1 MDVGKNKLK
10 FIIKQVQNSTE
21 LLIKKSDTKS
31 NHPTINSISSE
42 DSIQLDLPSAIEYNY
57 CLINSYLQ
65 ERSQRQRSSQEEVL
79 TNCDDN
85 DDVDEESILQSI
97 SKEFFLDPKSLDS
110 NQTDCDVSKDIDRN
124 NNNHQNRLD
133 GQSKILEMCVLKNL
147 PKSNDD
153 QNRCELGDDLLRHI
167 DAQRKILQRQQLI
180 VSKRLIENIL
190 INDKRFKIELDR
202 IQCIENDLKKALNHC
217 LSGREAF
224 ALSKKDFTETS
235 LKIIENYRQ
244 KEALL
249 NMIDSLQ
256 SIKKLFQSIEHIE
269 YLLRFEKNFSD
280 AIDLYDEKYELMEEL
295 AKKYHCVAKMRIK
308 LIDSLQMVD
317 DRMDSVLKRMVQ
329 HFCLKTFIQLCK
341 AYSQIGKFEVA
352 INQLLLHFADVI
364 HDKAF
369 SIVLGYV
376 KLFTQEHLSPKNC
389 STPRK
394 TSISDDKKSQNKS
407 TNLQQKTFTELCQ
420 CLNIESF
427 LQCLTD
433 LCRAFWRMMDNYH
446 QIFLFFKHKKF
457 HQDANLKEQQIEFA
471 IEKLSQGFLNVWSDI
486 QHKIRVVVSSVR
498 FVQLSND
505 SDAMIVKNDSDPHPS
520 IDHQQDQLL
529 LSFEE
534 FIKILTVCEQM
545 MEIGEQFCRANK
557 DKDCTSLSMPNGV
570 SNELQNT
577 LYRQT
582 RAYFQS
588 YHHVSMSE
596 LRIFLEN
603 EIWTRCPIETSN
615 EFELIAN
622 LQEFFFMK
630 NCLLKIS
637 NRNKRETKKSSA
649 RNDSISSISS
659 TTSSSLLFHSPF
671 SSRNLQNYFQ
681 DKILYRND
689 EDDSLDDSSISVS
702 LSTPFDEIMIQQV
715 AQQQI
720 DDSASMENN
729 DGEVEDDRQENLINS
744 NESDNNVFDDDDDD
758 DAEDDQIDMIVT
770 NTSLNVLRLMGRYM
784 NIMFLLRSISPDIV
798 KAFLELF
805 DYYFYTIYQFF
816 SLDSLNFNWLRSF
829 DSNLKEIIIN
839 NNDDDDRKSNQSLSS
854 ITATVG
860 SQNQTKLLLSN
871 HFSSFIRRINES
883 LILNDNDSV
892 SNRSNESSP
901 LKQSKD
907 LIKNIKYSSPILPDY
922 VTIDSPDN
930 HYALGERIVA
940 IQSLI
945 FLARQFYNLCPFL
958 LEFLRYE
965 NSLAE
970 CDQSANL
977 DRKKLTEDGFKHLQF
992 YHDKMYDNVEN
1003 LQYQCLFAV
1012 ATKLLSF
1019 ESIIQQMSQ
1028 IKWDL
1033 KEITSLHS
1041 SYVNVFIKEFIDFDL
1056 KYRKLLIKN
1065 DLECLV
1071 PNLHSETK
1079 PLSSTSNAI
1088 DIETPSMKLSSL
1100 SKRINLVLWDCILK
1114 IANRTFIEGFS
1125 YAKRCTNE
1133 GRALMQLD
1141 YEQFLSNI
1149 EKILSPY
1156 HKAVKSNS
1164 SKTLKNYLSNE
1175 KSIVEEFVKTFYVNE
1190 QSLLEWIQQRPN
1202 YTAKQLVSLIN
1213 CIAIDNKKLKNSLLA
1228 AIDATTS
1235 VDRNNTSSNLNQS
1248 D

>member
-10 FIIKQVQNSTE
+10 SIIKQVQNSTE

-341 AYSQIGKFEVA
+341 AYSQIGKFEAA

-457 HQDANLKEQQIEFA
+457 HQDANLQAQQIEFA

-505 SDAMIVKNDSDPHPS
+505 SDAMIVKNDSNPCPS

-681 DKILYRND
+681 DKIFYRND

-720 DDSASMENN
+720 DDSA
-729 DGEVEDDRQENLINS
+729 
-744 NESDNNVFDDDDDD
+744 
-758 DAEDDQIDMIVT
+758 T
-770 NTSLNVLRLMGRYM
+770 
-784 NIMFLLRSISPDIV
+784 
-798 KAFLELF
+798 FLELF

-892 SNRSNESSP
+892 ANRSNESSP

-992 YHDKMYDNVEN
+992 YHDKMYDNVES